1 MNIHEKIKELSN
13 VQLGKPNRIFTM
25 YLNTDRADPE
35 QQGGEW
41 KIHLKNG
48 LRNFE
53 SYLKEDGDSDEK
65 RNYWAVKEKV
75 EKYMNENEQN
85 LAKSVVIFATGDDSI
100 WFAEK
105 FQLPVTTEF
114 EWDDYAHLDQLKKMY
129 ESFPKSGIIL
139 TQKAAVKVLDTEL
152 GTLKDSHTFELDLDT
167 EDWREY
173 SGPPRAQASTVAGG
187 KNTQQDQF
195 KERFDANRYRWYK
208 TLASTL
214 DRFAKG
220 LNWENIYIV
229 GDKDEVN
236 DLKVNMNKPVTKVVN
251 KNMLDH
257 EEMKVIDEV
266 VKV

>member
-1 MNIHEKIKELSN
+1 MNIQSEIKKIEN

-41 KIHLKNG
+41 RIHLKNG

-53 SYLKEDGDSDEK
+53 SYLQEDGDSDEK

-75 EKYMNENEQN
+75 EKYISEIEQD

-105 FQLPVTTEF
+105 FQMPVTTLF
-114 EWDDYAHLDQLKKMY
+114 EWDDTANLDQLKEMHQT
-129 ESFPKSGIIL
+129 FPKSGIIL
-139 TQKAAVKVLDTEL
+139 TQKEAVKVLDTEL
-152 GTLKDSHTFELDLDT
+152 GTLKDSHTFELDLET
-167 EDWREY
+167 EDWRQY
-173 SGPPRAQASTVAGG
+173 SGPPPSQANTGSGG
-187 KNTQQDQF
+187 KITQTDQF
-195 KERFDANRYRWYK
+195 KERFEANRYRWYK
-208 TLASTL
+208 DLANTL

-229 GDKDEVN
+229 GDKDEAN
-236 DLKVNMNKPVTKVVN
+236 DLKNNMNKPITKVVN

-257 EEMKVIDEV
+257 EERKIIKEV
-266 VKV
+266 VLN